1 MDHMLAWLCLLMT
14 AGIATYVL
22 KQASSGKWPLLSIR
36 NVFLGGVVI
45 FQLTSAAMAYFTG
58 NFGELPLSDPT
69 GTGYKYL
76 LVLSSFLILFLAC
89 FESNWFTFN
98 IHNRVKPGVAPSEPA
113 LAVLAVGCLIAAAVL
128 RLVLMYVPV
137 FGVLAQIMAFGMA
150 AMAAGTAAWVW
161 ARRPTNPAYALLLV
175 AMFLGASGL
184 VLYQAFGRRE
194 VLSVIIAI
202 LWGAYYGRFRLVSL
216 YRAAVPLTLLGM
228 VGFLLVSAFTA
239 TRSADKEVP
248 ITQTLMRMADADVK
262 QGAFLLV
269 AQDAP
274 NCSLWLLEN
283 RPNPFAY
290 NTLHSLKY
298 AIVHPMP
305 RIFWQ
310 NKPNSLGAEMVT
322 QAILSDRSSGF
333 TFGPG
338 LVGHLVNDNPW
349 LSVPI
354 YAAIIAA
361 GLRILDNLIRRF
373 PTHPIVILPIGVAM
387 GEVIAMPRGEL
398 GAFSFRALVSILTAY
413 FGAKIVSKVMISF
426 GFRHDPDAVE
436 MGTQAP
442 LHEAYDAA
450 EAYEQQ

>member
-1 MDHMLAWLCLLMT
+1 MDHMLAWVCLLMT
-14 AGIATYVL
+14 AGLAAYML
-22 KQASSGKWPLLSIR
+22 KQARSGKWPLLSIR
-36 NVFLGGVVI
+36 NVFLAGVII
-45 FQLTSAAMAYFTG
+45 FQLTSAAMGYFTG
-58 NFGELPLSDPT
+58 MFGELPLSDPT
-69 GTGYKYL
+69 GSGYKYL
-76 LVLSSFLILFLAC
+76 MILSTFLVLFLAVY
-89 FESNWFTFN
+89 ESGWFTFN
-98 IHNRVKPGVAPSEPA
+98 LHNRVNPGGAPTEPA
-113 LAVLAVGCLIAAAVL
+113 LAMMAVGCLFAAAVL
-128 RLVLMYVPV
+128 RLVLIFVPV

-150 AMAAGTAAWVW
+150 SMAAGTAAWVW
-161 ARRPTNPAYALLLV
+161 ARRPANPVYALLLV

-194 VLSVIIAI
+194 VLSVVIAV

-216 YRAAVPLTLLGM
+216 YRAAIPLTVLAL
-228 VGFLLVSAFTA
+228 VGFVLLAAFTDS
-239 TRSADKEVP
+239 RSADKNVP
-248 ITQTLMRMADADVK
+248 ITQTFKRMAEADIK
-262 QGAFLLV
+262 HGAYLLI

-290 NTLHSLKY
+290 DTLHSLKY
-298 AIVHPMP
+298 ALVHPVP

-322 QAILSDRSSGF
+322 QTILTDRAEGF

-354 YAAIIAA
+354 YAALIAA

-387 GEVIAMPRGEL
+387 GEIIAMPRGEL
-398 GAFSFRALVSILTAY
+398 GAFAFRAMTSMVTAY
-413 FGAKIVSKVMISF
+413 VGAKVVSKVMLLF
-426 GFRHDPDAVE
+426 GFRPDPGAVE
-436 MGTQAP
+436 ASQ
-442 LHEAYDAA
+442 LY
-450 EAYEQQ
+450 EAYEPAEGYEG

>member
-14 AGIATYVL
+14 AGLAAYML
-22 KQASSGKWPLLSIR
+22 KQASSGKWPLFSIR
-36 NVFLGGVVI
+36 NVFLAGVVI

-69 GTGYKYL
+69 GSGYKYL
-76 LVLSSFLILFLAC
+76 LILSAFLVLFLS
-89 FESNWFTFN
+89 FYESNWFTFK
-98 IHNRVKPGVAPSEPA
+98 IHNRVNPGVAPSEPA
-113 LAVLAVGCLIAAAVL
+113 LALLAVGCLIAAAVL
-128 RLVLMYVPV
+128 RLVLIYVPV

-161 ARRPTNPAYALLLV
+161 ARRPANPAYALLLV

-216 YRAAVPLTLLGM
+216 YRAAVPLTVLAM

-239 TRSADKEVP
+239 TRSADKNVP
-248 ITQTLMRMADADVK
+248 ITQTLMRMADADIK

-305 RIFWQ
+305 RKFWQ

-322 QAILSDRSSGF
+322 QAILSERSEGF

-338 LVGHLVNDNPW
+338 LVGHLINDNPW

-387 GEVIAMPRGEL
+387 GEIIAMPRGEL
-398 GAFSFRALVSILTAY
+398 GAFAFRALVSILTAY
-413 FGAKIVSKVMISF
+413 FGAKIVSKIMIAF
-426 GFRHDPDAVE
+426 GFRSDPDAVE
-436 MGTQAP
+436 AVPLAP
-442 LHEAYDAA
+442 LHEQYDAA
-450 EAYEQQ
+450 ESYEQA